1 MKYIFILTFV
11 FTSLF
16 SNAQEKITVKETFEN
31 NRFQW
36 DEFYEKD
43 YSGSIQ
49 DGFFVLQNKKD
60 DILVRSIAEL
70 PIRID
75 QNFKIT
81 FKFLIPKIS
90 NDYAFGI
97 IYNYEDENNY
107 SSFLVSEKKY
117 KIYNRVNGIWSI
129 SRQGS
134 IILKAGKNKEVII
147 KIEKKGNKLIFNV
160 DNMEA
165 ISITKKLAFNAFG
178 FQVENANTIKVDEVV
193 IEHLSEE

>member
-31 NRFQW
+31 NRFQL

-193 IEHLSEE
+193 IEQLSEE

>member
-1 MKYIFILTFV
+1 M
-11 FTSLF
+11 
-16 SNAQEKITVKETFEN
+16 
-31 NRFQW
+31 
-36 DEFYEKD
+36 
-43 YSGSIQ
+43 
-49 DGFFVLQNKKD
+49 QNKKD

-193 IEHLSEE
+193 IEQLSEE

>member
-193 IEHLSEE
+193 IEQLSEE

>member
-1 MKYIFILTFV
+1 MKKIFFLAFV
-11 FTSLF
+11 FTSF
-16 SNAQEKITVKETFEN
+16 FANAQDKITVKETFEN

-43 YSGSIQ
+43 HSGGIQ

-60 DILVRSIAEL
+60 GYLVPSIAEL
-70 PIRID
+70 PINIER
-75 QNFKIT
+75 NFKIT

-90 NDYAFGI
+90 DDYAFGI
-97 IYNYEDENNY
+97 VYNYDDENNY

-117 KIYNRVNGIWSI
+117 KIYNKVNGTLSI

-147 KIEKKGNKLIFNV
+147 EVERKGNKLIFNV

-165 ISITKKLAFNAFG
+165 VSITKNLNFNAFG
-178 FQVENANTIKVDEVV
+178 FQVENANTIKVDEVI
-193 IEHLSEE
+193 IEQIMED

>member
-107 SSFLVSEKKY
+107 SSFLVSEK
-117 KIYNRVNGIWSI
+117 SI
-129 SRQGS
+129 KF
-134 IILKAGKNKEVII
+134 IIE
-147 KIEKKGNKLIFNV
+147 
-160 DNMEA
+160 
-165 ISITKKLAFNAFG
+165 
-178 FQVENANTIKVDEVV
+178 
-193 IEHLSEE
+193 

>member
-117 KIYNRVNGIWSI
+117 KIFCLRY
-129 SRQGS
+129 
-134 IILKAGKNKEVII
+134 
-147 KIEKKGNKLIFNV
+147 
-160 DNMEA
+160 
-165 ISITKKLAFNAFG
+165 
-178 FQVENANTIKVDEVV
+178 
-193 IEHLSEE
+193 

>member
-193 IEHLSEE
+193 IEQY